1 MASLLLVF
9 ALHCHPHQL
18 SSNLEAEWGKKKL
31 LLIFVKV
38 HNEGPCADCL
48 ISFILH
54 VGVNATD

>member
-9 ALHCHPHQL
+9 SLHCHPHQL
-18 SSNLEAEWGKKKL
+18 SPNLEAEWGKKEL

-38 HNEGPCADCL
+38 HNEDPCAICL

-54 VGVNATD
+54 VEVNTTD